1 LCLSG
6 CGDPTIDASSDESMM
21 VSIEKVRN
29 ALPDNQKE
37 KFDKSLQVLAF
48 SNFNFEA
55 IIEGGAI
62 APRNIRAKV
71 KGSING
77 KTGEEVIAAADEI
90 IRLRKNK
97 QKQQA
102 MKDMTELEDRAK
114 RVVCLTD
121 IIIAIFLVGLTAETI
136 K

>member
-1 LCLSG
+1 MCLSG

-21 VSIEKVRN
+21 VSIKKVRN

-55 IIEGGAI
+55 IIEGDAI

-71 KGSING
+71 KDSING
-77 KTGEEVIAAADEI
+77 KTGAEVIAAADEI
-90 IRLRKNK
+90 IRLRKKSKNSR
-97 QKQQA
+97 Q
-102 MKDMTELEDRAK
+102 
-114 RVVCLTD
+114 
-121 IIIAIFLVGLTAETI
+121 
-136 K
+136 